1 MSAVTG
7 FKAYDIR
14 GRLGIDR
21 DDEIAYRIG
30 RAFALAL
37 GAKTVVLGRD
47 VRASSEALAASVA
60 RGLVDEG
67 CRVLEALLQQSQY
80 AAKSQAG
87 LSCTAPGDLPHN
99 SERDRSHR
107 RLHRAGVCQAVR

>member
-1 MSAVTG
+1 MNPLTC

-14 GRLGIDR
+14 GRLGIDL
-21 DDEIAYRIG
+21 DEEIAYRIG
-30 RAFALAL
+30 RAFAQAL

-67 CRVLEALLQQSQY
+67 
-80 AAKSQAG
+80 
-87 LSCTAPGDLPHN
+87 
-99 SERDRSHR
+99 
-107 RLHRAGVCQAVR
+107 